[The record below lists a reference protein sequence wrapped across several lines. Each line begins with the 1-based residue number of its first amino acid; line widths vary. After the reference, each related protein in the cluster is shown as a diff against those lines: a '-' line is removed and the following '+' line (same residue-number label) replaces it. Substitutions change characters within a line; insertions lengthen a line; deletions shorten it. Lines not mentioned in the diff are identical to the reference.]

1 MQNRVAG
8 CDVMAE
14 DWDNLLILDACRF
27 DMFERANTIP
37 GRLESRRSKGSAT
50 LEFVRNNFAGE
61 RHYDTV
67 YVTGNPFVSTDA
79 GDAFHDLY
87 EVWRTDWDDELGT
100 VRPEPMCEAVL
111 RANEAYPNKRLVGHL
126 MQPHHPFIGPTG
138 RELLDDPAGNE
149 AARRRMLDEAEA
161 DAGADDRDR
170 RVWIQ
175 LADGRLPFEDVR
187 EAYMENLELVLPAV
201 ERLVEAL
208 PGKTVVTSDH
218 GNLMDEPAYGFLSTG
233 SRRFAHPV
241 HATGE
246 PLVKVPWLVC
256 PADERKRVAEGPPV
270 EGDRETTARTGDDQA
285 DERELDE
292 RLEAL
297 GYR

>member
-138 RELLDDPAGNE
+138 RELLDDPAPDVVISEFGSSSVVLTCRFWIYEPSIGRKWE
-149 AARRRMLDEAEA
+149 AQNAMVGAVKAAFERQGIDIPFPQRTVSSREAVGIPLA
-161 DAGADDRDR
+161 HRD
-170 RVWIQ
+170 VSGGPGTDGDGS
-175 LADGRLPFEDVR
+175 ADGREEDESEREDASEEDV
-187 EAYMENLELVLPAV
+187 EN
-201 ERLVEAL
+201 
-208 PGKTVVTSDH
+208 
-218 GNLMDEPAYGFLSTG
+218 
-233 SRRFAHPV
+233 
-241 HATGE
+241 
-246 PLVKVPWLVC
+246 
-256 PADERKRVAEGPPV
+256 
-270 EGDRETTARTGDDQA
+270 EGDREVVAGSDGSGGET
-285 DERELDE
+285 
-292 RLEAL
+292 
-297 GYR
+297 